1 MKSIPRKKAM
11 YLLLLLVICLAG
23 IGIKGT
29 YAKFAAGG
37 TTGKDIVSL
46 NLSFNI
52 GISNI
57 EEYEEVVVEAND
69 YKIFNVSIKNSSS
82 NTAYYG
88 VWYQMVIP
96 SEKNDKIIIARSI
109 DNNIQTTGSV
119 SAGDTKVVTII
130 AKNNTSSTIKLNVGV
145 SSSEKSTDSIEYLG
159 GKKLISGTTAEAD
172 YYYDE
177 ATSKYIST
185 TDSSITFTTDSTTYS
200 YTGSSQTFT
209 PNHDGAYKLEAW
221 GAQGGSYNETYY
233 GGYGAY
239 AVGVIDLKKNT
250 KLFLTVGGTSKFANN
265 SSISG
270 GYNGGG
276 NAKTAS
282 TNDSAGGGGGA
293 THITTSEGVLSSLE
307 EKKGDII
314 LVAGGG
320 GGAYYHSIFNS
331 IGGHAG
337 GIKGSLS
344 PDGTCGDNRTLYKGI
359 PSNQSTAG
367 TGTGCGLEINKYN
380 ASFGQGQSWND
391 WSSGGGGGYYGGGA
405 GYAHGG
411 NGGSSYI
418 GNPLLTNKAMYCY
431 NCEESTITSTKTISV
446 TAVSTDPIANSAKKG
461 NGAAKITPIVPTIT
475 TNSSISIG
483 SQLTTKEIKCND
495 NGSGCEIVRISDTS
509 NLNIG
514 DHNVIVIVKD
524 ELGYRYKYI
533 VKIKVRSE
541 QLLLDATGGTI
552 SQGITL
558 TNIVKN
564 GSFENGSTNWTLN
577 GASVTN
583 EQKYNGTYS
592 LKLTSPNAI
601 PTQQLST
608 LYPEVNHYYYGRT
621 MFLSS
626 STYQVEDCR
635 FEWYHT
641 DVPVAD
647 MIFAYKKSNTSTW
660 QLLSDIGVITSSK
673 YLSSSY
679 TWVLRNF
686 VVNANVDSYIDDNI
700 IFDAT
705 KSFGSNIPNK
715 ELLDKI
721 NYFDTTT
728 SVMIKDITLNQ
739 SYGDL
744 PTPTKSGYTF
754 LGWYT
759 KITGGVKV
767 ESTTTVTNA
776 KDHALYA
783 RWQ

>member
-1 MKSIPRKKAM
+1 
-11 YLLLLLVICLAG
+11 
-23 IGIKGT
+23 
-29 YAKFAAGG
+29 
-37 TTGKDIVSL
+37 
-46 NLSFNI
+46 
-52 GISNI
+52 
-57 EEYEEVVVEAND
+57 
-69 YKIFNVSIKNSSS
+69 
-82 NTAYYG
+82 
-88 VWYQMVIP
+88 MVIP

-109 DNNIQTTGSV
+109 DNDIQTTGSV

-177 ATSKYIST
+177 ATAKYIKT
-185 TDSSITFTTDSTTYS
+185 TDSSITFTTNSTTYS

-209 PNHDGAYKLEAW
+209 PNHDGSYKLEAW
-221 GAQGGSYNETYY
+221 GAQGGSYDETYY

-276 NAKTAS
+276 NAKTSS

-320 GGAYYHSIFNS
+320 GGAYYYSIFNS

-380 ASFGQGQSWND
+380 TSFGKDASFGQGQSLND

-461 NGAAKITPIVPTIT
+461 NGAAKITPIVPTIST
-475 TNSSISIG
+475 PSTIILNYQLKSSDI
-483 SQLTTKEIKCND
+483 TCKD
-495 NGSGCEIVRISDTS
+495 NGSGCKVVRISDTS
-509 NLNIG
+509 VMTSGTKSIA
-514 DHNVIVIVKD
+514 IIVKD
-524 ELGYRYKYI
+524 DLGYLYKY
-533 VKIKVRSE
+533 VKTITIGTSSKLLSSVSAGSYVKYTGNNGCSGKSCEGQNANYVSDNDMGYCDTYSNKFTVSGWRIAYINETTAYLISAGAPECLATDANGTVFRKNVSSSFSETTDNLPKHLENLKNEALKYCNKLYAYGGVCNDNSTWGIKEEDFKKITNASSLSSCHGVSE
-541 QLLLDATGGTI
+541 SSSCGYNNSLID
-552 SQGITL
+552 
-558 TNIVKN
+558 N
-564 GSFENGSTNWTLN
+564 GSFYWFNNLRTSTTLFRWAPTYRFVN
-577 GASVTN
+577 DMSSFSAGGVRPIIRLKSTVKEIGGT
-583 EQKYNGTYS
+583 GTYQDPYII
-592 LKLTSPNAI
+592 SP
-601 PTQQLST
+601 
-608 LYPEVNHYYYGRT
+608 
-621 MFLSS
+621 
-626 STYQVEDCR
+626 
-635 FEWYHT
+635 
-641 DVPVAD
+641 
-647 MIFAYKKSNTSTW
+647 
-660 QLLSDIGVITSSK
+660 
-673 YLSSSY
+673 
-679 TWVLRNF
+679 
-686 VVNANVDSYIDDNI
+686 
-700 IFDAT
+700 
-705 KSFGSNIPNK
+705 
-715 ELLDKI
+715 
-721 NYFDTTT
+721 
-728 SVMIKDITLNQ
+728 
-739 SYGDL
+739 
-744 PTPTKSGYTF
+744 
-754 LGWYT
+754 
-759 KITGGVKV
+759 
-767 ESTTTVTNA
+767 
-776 KDHALYA
+776 
-783 RWQ
+783 